1 MVLADSRKIS
11 PVPRY
16 SGYYLDKKPYMYRTV
31 TFYGKVFQNISI
43 LVLLSVMVVLQ
54 PPGSRNYLDLG

>member
-16 SGYYLDKKPYMYRTV
+16 SGYNSSSYISTYRAF
-31 TFYGKVFQNISI
+31 TFYSLPFQVI
-43 LVLLSVMVVLQ
+43 LFEYEFSMLSYN
-54 PPGSRNYLDLG
+54 P